1 MSSSPLPR
9 ELWSHPDPKSTQMY
23 QFMQLVN
30 KQHGLNLSTFQDLY
44 QWSVDHRSKFYAQL
58 FDFVDII
65 HTGSYSRV
73 VDESAPINDL
83 PRWFEGVQVN
93 FAENVL
99 WSRRGGKGDAQDHH
113 GTEGK
118 EDDKIALTAVREGCA
133 ELKEVSWGELRARS
147 AHYAAALKAAGV
159 GKGDRIVVVGSNS
172 VETQLV
178 LIATTWLGAIF
189 SSSSSDMGAQGILQ
203 RTVQID
209 PKFIFMDDT
218 AVYNGKTLDQRD
230 KMGEILEGMNPC
242 TNFQGLVSI
251 PRFEH
256 QPQDV
261 GKIPRTQTLA
271 KFLSSSAAAA
281 APPIE
286 RVAFHDPFLIC
297 YSSGTTGI
305 PKAIVH
311 SVGGVLISLF
321 KEGRLHGDGNPS
333 DVALQYTTVGWI
345 MLLQIPAQ
353 LCIGARVVLYDG
365 SPFVPDATAFVRLI
379 GDQKVTKLGIS
390 PRWMGELAKAG
401 LSPRELTDLSSLALV
416 TSTGMVLSDELF
428 EWFYDKGFPARVHLS
443 NISGGTDIAGCFAA
457 GNPLTSVRVG
467 GCQGPSLGV
476 PIAVFDSLVDPGGQG
491 KPVPDGTPGELVA
504 TASFPNVPVFL
515 WGDAAAPNDWDPM
528 RRAESKYHGAYF
540 ARYSEPS
547 VWAHG
552 DHVVVDP
559 VTGSVTFLGRA
570 DGVLNPSGV
579 RFGSAEI
586 YSVLEKSPLA
596 EEIADSVV
604 VGQRRPKVD
613 NDESVMLFLMMRP
626 GKSFSQD
633 LVRRVREAIATE
645 RSKRHVPKY
654 IFETPEI
661 PTTINGKKIEIAI
674 KKIVCGETVKPSG
687 TVANPESLKYYYQFA
702 KVEDLLKPKAK
713 L

>member
-1 MSSSPLPR
+1 MTSPQLPR
-9 ELWSHPDPKSTQMY
+9 ELWSHPDPQSTQVY

-30 KQHGLNLSTFQDLY
+30 KDQGLNLSTFQDLY
-44 QWSVDHRSKFYAQL
+44 RWSIDNRSKFYAQI
-58 FDFVDII
+58 FDFVNLI
-65 HTGSYSRV
+65 HAGSYKHV
-73 VDESAPINDL
+73 VDESAPINEL
-83 PRWFEGVQVN
+83 PHWFEGIQLN

-99 WSRRGGKGDAQDHH
+99 WSRGSTDRKDHH
-113 GTEGK
+113 GTKGK
-118 EDDKIALTAVREGCA
+118 EDSKIAITAVREGCT

-147 AHYAAALKAAGV
+147 AQYAAAMKAAGV
-159 GKGDRIVVVGSNS
+159 GKGDRVVVVGSNS
-172 VETQLV
+172 IETQLV
-178 LIATTWLGAIF
+178 LIATTWVGAIF
-189 SSSSSDMGAQGILQ
+189 SSSSSDMGAQGVLQ

-209 PKFIFMDDT
+209 PKLIFMDDA
-218 AVYNGKTLDQRD
+218 AVYNGKTLDLRD
-230 KMGEILEGMNPC
+230 KMGEILEGMKPC
-242 TNFQGLVSI
+242 TNFQGLISI
-251 PRFEH
+251 PRYEN
-256 QPQDV
+256 QPLD
-261 GKIPRTQTLA
+261 IIRLPRTQTLA
-271 KFLSSSAAAA
+271 QFLSSSSSASPNP
-281 APPIE
+281 PPIE

-311 SVGGVLISLF
+311 SVGGVLISLT
-321 KEGRLHGDGNPS
+321 KEGRLHGDSSSS

-353 LCIGARVVLYDG
+353 LCLGARVVLYDG
-365 SPFVPDATAFVRLI
+365 SPFIPDAKAFVRLI
-379 GDQKVTKLGIS
+379 GDQKVTTLGIS

-401 LSPRELTDLSSLALV
+401 LSPRELTDCSSLRLV

-457 GNPLTSVRVG
+457 GNPLTPVRVG
-467 GCQGPSLGV
+467 GCSGPSLGV
-476 PIAVFDSLVDPGGQG
+476 AIAVFDSLADPGCPG

-515 WGDAAAPNDWDPM
+515 WGDAAQPNERDPA
-528 RRAESKYHGAYF
+528 RRDQSKYHGAYF
-540 ARYSEPS
+540 ARYSNG

-552 DHVVVDP
+552 DHIVVDGD
-559 VTGSVTFLGRA
+559 TGGITFLGRA

-586 YSVLEKSPLA
+586 YSVLEKGELA

-613 NDESVMLFLMMRP
+613 SDESVMLFLMMRP
-626 GKSFSQD
+626 GRKFSED
-633 LVRRVREAIATE
+633 LVRRVRAAIAKE
-645 RSKRHVPKY
+645 RSKRHVPRY

-661 PTTINGKKIEIAI
+661 PTTINGKKIEIAV

-702 KVEDLLKPKAK
+702 KVEELLKPKAK